1 MSFFMLVGVFG
12 IAAASFDYEGRPTL
26 KDLSEFYNPR
36 DTIYVWIRSFKFT
49 DGDNHYPICVSTQ
62 VKSLQDKVMKFQEAY
77 LLGTRIFYYRVT
89 VELTEGKGRDA
100 APVME
105 ATQEK
110 HVWSTFSIPG
120 REEGSQTEPR
130 TEKRVYNFQFF
141 DKNKG
146 CAVVTFSDGVTR
158 CQLLFWE
165 TKNNLITPVNRR
177 GLPPSRSGFDNCERE
192 YNSLC
197 PNATRYDIYEN
208 DCRGMFPKRLKK
220 LNWPPEQRTE

>member
-120 REEGSQTEPR
+120 REEGSQTER
-130 TEKRVYNFQFF
+130 
-141 DKNKG
+141 
-146 CAVVTFSDGVTR
+146 VTR